1 MASLGQELKRE
12 RELRGITLKEIS
24 ESTRISL
31 KFLQALEDDRLE
43 VIPGQFYT
51 QAILRA
57 YARTAGLDENQWL
70 NKYREILLF
79 EQYALDKHPHKKLSP
94 PLILTKRRLVA
105 LLIVLGLA
113 AAGALAYFVFV
124 SFQGQS
130 RIPPPQPKPRAAA
143 PSLPPP
149 LTEAQVEPSAAEESE
164 GLDLKISFLAET
176 WLQVFADGKLVWDGI
191 KVPGETLE
199 VRADLDVVFNL
210 GNAGGLDV
218 TINGRRARPLGPAG
232 AVRKDI
238 RITLENYREYLLP
251 EEENKG

>member
-24 ESTRISL
+24 DSTRISL
-31 KFLQALEDDRLE
+31 KFLQALEDDRRE
-43 VIPGQFYT
+43 VIPGQFYL

-57 YARTAGLDENQWL
+57 YAKTAGLDENQWL

-79 EQYALDKHPHKKLSP
+79 EQYTLDKHPHKKLSP
-94 PLILTKRRLVA
+94 PLVLTKRRLIA

-113 AAGALAYFVFV
+113 AVGALAYFVFV

-130 RIPPPQPKPRAAA
+130 GIPPPQPKTQAVA

-149 LTEAQVEPSAAEESE
+149 LKEAPAEPPAAEETK
-164 GLDLKISFLAET
+164 GLDLEISFLAET
-176 WLQVFADGKLVWDGI
+176 WLQVIADGKMVWDGI
-191 KVPGETLE
+191 KVPGETLT
-199 VRADLDVVFNL
+199 VRAELDVVFNL
-210 GNAGGLDV
+210 GNAGGLDM

-238 RITLENYREYLLP
+238 RITLENYREYLIP
-251 EEENKG
+251 QEQEG